1 MHYKVTGETFPTQ
14 PWVLHALLVR
24 LPTLCKCNTKSSLS
38 RNTKII
44 WWVEVK
50 THTTRNVNSSVPLNF
65 LTLNISFM
73 LLSMNTTI
81 RSSFSFGR
89 DLLWRTALVKDLFT
103 VSLFSIWGSNSTS
116 LMSACR
122 SDDFQ
127 CWELSLTGQ
136 KRIKLRAKCIIPR
149 GRHQPSPPCPVL
161 SLVGQL
167 PEPWIQAACAARL
180 CRREAAAS
188 DTAAEPQEL
197 CPTSHSLARQ
207 ERQTSHTEVTDTLGE
222 SGNYSRD
229 TGLVTIPGWLILGQI
244 LVNLNKWQ
252 N

>member
-1 MHYKVTGETFPTQ
+1 MTIETFPTQ
-14 PWVLHALLVR
+14 PWVLHALLVK

-38 RNTKII
+38 LI

-127 CWELSLTGQ
+127 CWDILELDKNALNWEQNALSLEVVTSPHLLVQFYLLWVSCQSHEYKQPAQLVSAGGRQ
-136 KRIKLRAKCIIPR
+136 QLQTQLQSLKSCAQLRIHWQDKRDKQVTLRLLTP
-149 GRHQPSPPCPVL
+149 
-161 SLVGQL
+161 
-167 PEPWIQAACAARL
+167 
-180 CRREAAAS
+180 
-188 DTAAEPQEL
+188 
-197 CPTSHSLARQ
+197 
-207 ERQTSHTEVTDTLGE
+207 
-222 SGNYSRD
+222 
-229 TGLVTIPGWLILGQI
+229 
-244 LVNLNKWQ
+244 
-252 N
+252 